1 MAFDQESLIRSIAVA
16 GPKKYMLFFG
26 AGTSASSGIPTAG
39 QCVWQWKHEIYLSK
53 HPHLKPTLML
63 DATLPAAQDRIQK
76 WLDRQGSF
84 PTRGDA
90 AEYSKYIEYAYPRNE
105 DRKRYFDK
113 LFAGAVPQI
122 GYQLLA
128 ILQNSLVFQWIWT
141 TNFDG
146 LIRQAR
152 TPRHTTPLKEA
163 GLDTTMRVD
172 GFDDLDNAAYLVYL
186 HGDYRYDDLC
196 NTTPEIAKLDDTLRM
211 KMVEKLRKR
220 PMIFLG
226 YGGWDESIMST
237 LEETV
242 TEKSAGGGF
251 YWCVSSGQRPND
263 RAVRLLA
270 EAKKRGYDAEVVEIE
285 HFDDFMMRTAR
296 FVLRSGV
303 EIGEVEDLLAIIPPS
318 SSPLRLPD
326 NKPKQDWLKSNGFPL
341 VLPTSL
347 YQCEVPD
354 ITGWAELRELVGDRQ
369 MHSGLLRGKVLTLGT
384 IEDIRA
390 TFGKRLTSKIDSVPL
405 SDEDFGEDSVVNG
418 ILLRAI
424 TRTLAAHCNANVFGR
439 HTIAENSRDST
450 ESMGGV
456 RYDIHRAAIV
466 EIAHIGSKAYLNIIP
481 DIITIAPGNG
491 DVPDDVRKEMKRRR
505 LSRQWNK
512 AYYDEVER
520 WKGRIFG
527 QEQQMTL
534 RFPAVG
540 THDFQFTVHAPARY
554 AQLLEPHVPR
564 REEVE
569 AKKGVEFN
577 AIIVN
582 EPQLRFGNDRAGA
595 GLDAHPMRGL
605 VQFGPYDG
613 ELVREERC
621 GELRIGVI
629 SPKKGEAELS
639 AYLRQ
644 LQNPHTAVETKAEYL
659 VQYPGFQKAFRL
671 PLNLPG
677 AGNPAWRT
685 LPTITLDVGQL
696 LATQKMIIA
705 AIEREIEAL
714 RATAQ
719 ADVIVIMVPSEWK
732 PFEKLLIED
741 VRHDLHDYVKAFCVQ
756 RGISTQFLREET
768 FAKTQQCEVLWWLAQ
783 SLYVKS
789 LRTPYILDGQD
800 PGTVFV
806 GIGYGMTADRSRG
819 GVVLGCSHLYD
830 AAGQGLRYV
839 LSRIKQPIWRNRN
852 PYLTRDDAIRV
863 GLQARQLFWDTYFKL
878 PDRVVLHKRTPFLD
892 AEKEGFAHALK
903 GVAQL
908 EMLTFEY
915 ENAWRFLAFN
925 ARKQEVDGF
934 PVRRGTVMPLSDN
947 KCLLWVHG
955 GTTEVHEKGYV
966 YFQGKSR
973 IPVPLRITRFMGHT
987 PLPQI
992 ANEVLGLSKM
1002 DWNSFDLYSQM
1013 PATLESSGAIA
1024 GIGQLISRFGPEMY
1038 DYRLFM

>member
-1 MAFDQESLIRSIAVA
+1 MTFDQESLIRSISVA
-16 GPKKYMLFFG
+16 GLKKYMLFFG

-53 HPHLKPTLML
+53 HPHLKSTLML
-63 DATLPAAQDRIQK
+63 DATLPAAQDRIQR
-76 WLDRQGSF
+76 WLDRQGTF
-84 PTRGDA
+84 PKRGSA
-90 AEYSKYIEYAYPRNE
+90 SEYSRYIEYAYPRNE
-105 DRKRYFDK
+105 DRRRYFDH
-113 LFAGAVPQI
+113 LFAGATPQI

-146 LIRQAR
+146 LVRQSR
-152 TPRHTTPLKEA
+152 TPKQTTPLKEA
-163 GLDTTMRVD
+163 GLDTTLRIE
-172 GFDDLDNAAYLVYL
+172 GFDDLDDASYLVYL
-186 HGDYRYDDLC
+186 HGDYRYDELR
-196 NTTPEIAKLDDTLRM
+196 NTTPEIANLDDTLRK
-211 KMVEKLRKR
+211 KMIEKLRKR

-237 LEETV
+237 LEEAV
-242 TEKSAGGGF
+242 SENSSGGGL
-251 YWCVSSGQRPND
+251 YWCVSTGQRPNE
-263 RAVRLLA
+263 RSERLLG
-270 EAKKRGYDAEVVEIE
+270 EAKRKGYDAEVVEIE
-285 HFDDFMMRTAR
+285 HFDDFMVRVAR
-296 FVLRSGV
+296 FALRSRA
-303 EIGEVEDLLAIIPPS
+303 EISDVEDLLAIAPPS
-318 SSPLRLPD
+318 KSAMRLPD

-347 YQCEVPD
+347 YQCDVPD
-354 ITGWAELRELVGDRQ
+354 ITGWAELRQLVGDRM
-369 MHSGLLRGKVLTLGT
+369 MHSGLLRGKVLTLGAV
-384 IEDIRA
+384 EDIRA
-390 TFGKRLTSKIDSVPL
+390 AFGQRIKSEIDSVPL
-405 SDEDFGEDSVVNG
+405 SDEDFGEDSVVSG

-439 HTIAENSRDST
+439 QTIAERDRDST
-450 ESMGGV
+450 ENTGGV
-456 RYDIHRAAIV
+456 QYSIHKAAII
-466 EIAHIGSKAYLNIIP
+466 EIAHIGGKVYLNIIP
-481 DIITIAPGNG
+481 DIITVAPENG
-491 DVPDDVRKEMKRRR
+491 DVPGEVRKEMKRRR

-520 WKGRIFG
+520 WKEKIFG
-527 QEQQMTL
+527 SEQQMTL
-534 RFPAVG
+534 RFPAFG
-540 THDFQFTVHAPARY
+540 THDFQFTIHAPARY
-554 AQLLEPHVPR
+554 AQLLEPRVPR
-564 REEVE
+564 QGEIES
-569 AKKGVEFN
+569 KNGVEFN

-582 EPQLRFGNDRAGA
+582 EPQLRFGNDRGA
-595 GLDAHPMRGL
+595 SGLDAHPMRGL
-605 VQFGPYDG
+605 VHYGPYDAD
-613 ELVREERC
+613 LVREERC
-621 GELRIGVI
+621 GELRVGII
-629 SPKKGEAELS
+629 APKSGEAELS
-639 AYLRQ
+639 TYLRQ

-671 PLNLPG
+671 PLNLPSIG
-677 AGNPAWRT
+677 SPEWRT
-685 LPTITLDVGQL
+685 LPAITLDAAQPR
-696 LATQKMIIA
+696 ATQKAIIS
-705 AIEREIEAL
+705 AIEREVEAL
-714 RATAQ
+714 RASAQ
-719 ADVIVIMVPSEWK
+719 TDVIIVMVPVGWK
-732 PFEKLLIED
+732 LFEKLFIED

-800 PGTVFV
+800 AGTVFV
-806 GIGYGMTADRSRG
+806 GIGYGMAADRNRG

-839 LSRIKQPIWRNRN
+839 LSRINQPIWRNRN
-852 PYLTRDDAIRV
+852 PYLSRDDAIRV

-878 PDRVVLHKRTPFLD
+878 PERVVLHKRTPFLD
-892 AEKEGFAHALK
+892 AERDGFAYALK

-915 ENAWRFLAFN
+915 ENAWRFLAYN
-925 ARKQEVDGF
+925 ARKREVDGF
-934 PVRRGTVMPLSDN
+934 PVRRGTVMPLSDE

-955 GTTEVHEKGYV
+955 GTTEVHERGFV

-987 PLPQI
+987 PLQQI
-992 ANEVLGLSKM
+992 ATEVLGLSKM

-1024 GIGQLISRFGPEMY
+1024 SIGQLLSRFGPEMY

>member
-1 MAFDQESLIRSIAVA
+1 MSFDQESLIRSISVA

-26 AGTSASSGIPTAG
+26 AGTSASSGIPTAS
-39 QCVWQWKHEIYLSK
+39 QCIWQWKHEIFLSK
-53 HPHLKPTLML
+53 HPNLKPALML
-63 DATLPAAQDRIQK
+63 DSTLPATQERIQK
-76 WLDRQGSF
+76 WLDSQRTF
-84 PTRGDA
+84 PKRGHSS
-90 AEYSKYIEYAYPRNE
+90 EYSRYIEYAYPRNN
-105 DRKRYFDK
+105 DRTRYFEK
-113 LFAGAVPQI
+113 LFAGAAPQI

-152 TPRHTTPLKEA
+152 TRKHTMPLKEA

-172 GFDDLDNAAYLVYL
+172 GFDDLDDAAYLVYL
-186 HGDYRYDDLC
+186 HGDYRYDELR
-196 NTTPEIAKLDDTLRM
+196 NTTPEIVKLDVTLRK
-211 KMVEKLRKR
+211 KMIEKLRKR
-220 PMIFLG
+220 PTIFLG
-226 YGGWDESIMST
+226 YGGCDESILAT

-242 TEKSAGGGF
+242 SQRSTGGGF
-251 YWCVSSGQRPND
+251 YWCVSSGNRPNE
-263 RAVRLLA
+263 RVERLLI
-270 EAKKRGYDAEVVEIE
+270 EAKRMGYDAEIVEIE

-296 FVLRSGV
+296 FVLRSRA
-303 EIGEVEDLLAIIPPS
+303 EIGEVEELLAIVPPS
-318 SSPLRLPD
+318 SSAMRLPD

-341 VLPTSL
+341 VLPNSL
-347 YQCEVPD
+347 YQCDVSE
-354 ITGWAELRELVGDRQ
+354 ITGWANLRQLVGDRP

-390 TFGKRLTSKIDSVPL
+390 AFGNHIRSNIDPVPL
-405 SDEDFGEDSVVNG
+405 SDADFGEDSVVSG
-418 ILLRAI
+418 LLLRGI
-424 TRTLAAHCNANVFGR
+424 TRTLAAHCDANIFGK
-439 HTIAENSRDST
+439 HTIAEKNR
-450 ESMGGV
+450 ESIETMSGV
-456 RYDIHRAAIV
+456 RYDIHRAATV
-466 EIAHIGSKAYLNIIP
+466 EITHIGSKAFLNVIP
-481 DIITIAPGNG
+481 DVVTVAPLNA
-491 DVPDDVRKEMKRRR
+491 DVPDEVRKEMKRRR

-520 WKGRIFG
+520 WKEKIFRN
-527 QEQQMTL
+527 EQQVTL

-540 THDFQFTVHAPARY
+540 TQDFQFTIHAPARY
-554 AQLLEPHVPR
+554 AQLLESDVPR
-564 REEVE
+564 RQPIE

-595 GLDAHPMRGL
+595 GVTAHPMKGL
-605 VQFGPYDG
+605 VQYGPYDG
-613 ELVREERC
+613 QLLNEERC
-621 GELRIGVI
+621 RELRIGVI
-629 SPKKGEAELS
+629 APKKGEIELS
-639 AYLRQ
+639 VYLRQ

-671 PLNLPG
+671 PLNLPS
-677 AGNPAWRT
+677 AGSSAWRT
-685 LPTITLDVGQL
+685 LPAITLDGSQPL
-696 LATQKMIIA
+696 LTQKKIIA
-705 AIEREIEAL
+705 AIEREVEAL
-714 RATAQ
+714 RAIEQ
-719 ADVIVIMVPSEWK
+719 ADVTIIMVPAEWK
-732 PFEKLLIED
+732 SFENLLIED
-741 VRHDLHDYVKAFCVQ
+741 VRHNLHDYIKAFCVQ

-800 PGTVFV
+800 SSTVFV
-806 GIGYGMTADRSRG
+806 GIGYGMPADRSHG

-839 LSRIKQPIWRNRN
+839 LSRVNYPIWRNRN
-852 PYLTRDDAIRV
+852 PFLSRDDAIRI

-892 AEKEGFAHALK
+892 SEKEGFAHALR
-903 GVAQL
+903 GVNQL

-915 ENAWRFLAFN
+915 EKAWRFLAYN
-925 ARKQEVDGF
+925 PRKQEVDGF
-934 PVRRGTVMPLSDN
+934 PVKRGTAMPLSDD

-955 GTTEVHEKGYV
+955 GTTEVHEKGHV

-973 IPVPLRITRFMGHT
+973 IPIPLRITRFMGHT
-987 PLPQI
+987 PLQQL
-992 ANEVLGLSKM
+992 AGEVLGLSKM

-1013 PATLESSGAIA
+1013 PATLESSSAIA
-1024 GIGQLISRFGPEMY
+1024 SIGQLLSRFGPEMY